1 MQSRRREDRFG
12 KGFEAVMYKIGV
24 IGNRDAALCF
34 MAVGFSVFEA
44 DSPEEAARHL
54 NRMVRSGEYGVI
66 FITENYASRMEETIG
81 AYREQTIPAIVSI
94 PDESGSS
101 GYGMSSLRRA
111 VVRAVG
117 VDILD
122 K

>member
-1 MQSRRREDRFG
+1 
-12 KGFEAVMYKIGV
+12 MYKIGV

-34 MAVGFSVFEA
+34 MAVGFSVLEA
-44 DSPEEAARHL
+44 DSPEKAAHHL

-101 GYGMSSLRRA
+101 GYGMSNLRRA